1 MTYSPI
7 QPEPAEAVQ
16 PGRQPQPGQPG
27 QQDAQSGGRSART
40 APVDPRRSTIHGPFE
55 EHPIPVVGLPP
66 TLEGLRILHLS
77 DLHVRRRSFESARWK
92 ALISGLRALRVDL
105 VAITGDLMDAPG
117 QEEAAAEALTRLMN
131 AVRPATASSDAGFEA
146 LGVFGNHDTPALRR
160 LLQAGPN
167 GPHPA
172 RVRWLENASNTAVVR
187 IGTGR
192 TARLRV
198 LGLSY
203 PEDPLRA
210 ALDSPADALPCDL
223 TLMLAHYPTMI
234 FPAADLGVPL
244 VLAGHTHGGQ
254 IRVHRRLA
262 PHTSCDLP
270 PGLASGCLGLRGTT
284 CCISRGIGEGFLEG
298 LRINCP
304 AQVPIYTLHPAPS
317 TPPTWGSTPQVIVP
331 W

>member
-1 MTYSPI
+1 VTSSPN
-7 QPEPAEAVQ
+7 QPEQSERGRRGDALSSSHEGGPREAWW
-16 PGRQPQPGQPG
+16 PWR
-27 QQDAQSGGRSART
+27 RR
-40 APVDPRRSTIHGPFE
+40 PVDARRPLARGPFE
-55 EHPIPVVGLPP
+55 EHRIPVVGLSPV
-66 TLEGLRILHLS
+66 LEGLRILHLT
-77 DLHVRRRSFESARWK
+77 DLHVRRRAFRSARWK
-92 ALISGLRALRVDL
+92 ALVEGLQGVRADL
-105 VAITGDLMDAPG
+105 VVITGDLMDAPG
-117 QEEAAAEALTRLMN
+117 QEEAAAEALAGLLS
-131 AVRPATASSDAGFEA
+131 AVMAAPGVSGAEIEV

-160 LLQAGPN
+160 LLQVRTDRD
-167 GPHPA
+167 A
-172 RVRWLENASNTAVVR
+172 RSAPPVRWLDNAGATAVVR
-187 IGTGR
+187 TPAGR

-210 ALDSPADALPCDL
+210 ALDDRLGLGPWDL
-223 TLMLAHYPTMI
+223 TLMLAHYPSMI

-254 IRVHRRLA
+254 IRVHTRLA

-304 AQVPIYTLHPAPS
+304 AQVPVYILQPAPAA
-317 TPPTWGSTPQVIVP
+317 WGPRPQVLIP

>member
-1 MTYSPI
+1 MTYSPKH
-7 QPEPAEAVQ
+7 PERAEVAE
-16 PGRQPQPGQPG
+16 PG
-27 QQDAQSGGRSART
+27 QQGVQTAGRSARPV
-40 APVDPRRSTIHGPFE
+40 PVDPRRAPVHGPFE

-66 TLEGLRILHLS
+66 ALEGLRILHLS

-92 ALISGLRALRVDL
+92 ALISGLRAVRADL
-105 VAITGDLMDAPG
+105 VVITGDLMDAPG
-117 QEEAAAEALTRLMN
+117 QEQAAAEALSRLIT
-131 AVRPATASSDAGFEA
+131 AVRHETASSDAGFEV

-160 LLQAGPN
+160 LLQAGADA
-167 GPHPA
+167 PHPA
-172 RVRWLENASNTAVVR
+172 CVRWLENASTTAVVR
-187 IGTGR
+187 VGTGR

-210 ALDSPADALPCDL
+210 ALDAPADALPRDL
-223 TLMLAHYPTMI
+223 TMMLAHYPSMI
-234 FPAADLGVPL
+234 FPAADLGVQL

-284 CCISRGIGEGFLEG
+284 CCISRGMGEGFLEG
-298 LRINCP
+298 FRINCP
-304 AQVPIYTLHPAPS
+304 AQVPIYILHPAPS
-317 TPPTWGSTPQVIVP
+317 TWGSTPQVVVP

>member
-1 MTYSPI
+1 VTNSPKH
-7 QPEPAEAVQ
+7 PEPAEVAES
-16 PGRQPQPGQPG
+16 GQRG
-27 QQDAQSGGRSART
+27 AQAAGRSARP
-40 APVDPRRSTIHGPFE
+40 APVDPRRSTTHGPFE

-66 TLEGLRILHLS
+66 ALEGLRILHLS

-92 ALISGLRALRVDL
+92 ALISGLRAVRADL
-105 VAITGDLMDAPG
+105 VAFTGDLMDAPG
-117 QEEAAAEALTRLMN
+117 QEEAAAEAFWRLIN
-131 AVRPATASSDAGFEA
+131 ALGPELASADTGSVA

-160 LLQAGPN
+160 LLQDRLDGFAP
-167 GPHPA
+167 PA
-172 RVRWLENASNTAVVR
+172 PRVRWLENASTTAVVR

-192 TARLRV
+192 IARLRV

-210 ALDSPADALPCDL
+210 ALDAPADALPCDL
-223 TLMLAHYPTMI
+223 TLMLAHYPSML

-284 CCISRGIGEGFLEG
+284 CCISRGMGEGFLEG
-298 LRINCP
+298 FRINCP

-317 TPPTWGSTPQVIVP
+317 TLSTWGSTPQVIVP